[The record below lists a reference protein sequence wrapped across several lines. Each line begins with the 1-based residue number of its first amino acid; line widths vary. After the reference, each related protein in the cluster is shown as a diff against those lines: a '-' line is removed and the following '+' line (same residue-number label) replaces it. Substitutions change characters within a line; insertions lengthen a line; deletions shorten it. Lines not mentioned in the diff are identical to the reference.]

1 MWTTIASLVFGK
13 VIPSLADFFKTKRDL
28 KAQLE
33 LRKLEVR
40 IAREDAR
47 LNRAAQIE
55 YNDHEW
61 EIASIRN
68 SGWKDEVV
76 LIILSIPM
84 VGVFIPGLQGYIQAG
99 FIALDSTPLW
109 YKTTVMSIYLA
120 TFGMRLWRRDTSKPT
135 SLINIT

>member
-1 MWTTIASLVFGK
+1 MWTTIASVILGK
-13 VIPSLADFFKTKRDL
+13 VIPSLASFFEKKRDL
-28 KAQLE
+28 RVELA
-33 LRKLEVR
+33 LRKLEVK
-40 IAREDAR
+40 IAREDAH
-47 LNRAAQIE
+47 LNRAARLE

-84 VGVFIPGLQGYIQAG
+84 VCVFIPGLQTYIQAG
-99 FIALDSTPLW
+99 FTALDTTPLW

-120 TFGMRLWRRDTSKPT
+120 TFGMRLWRRDATKGKSP
-135 SLINIT
+135 ININ